1 MFFRLLASTDV
12 VFTSQ
17 TLQEGEQLR
26 AASPRVVRLVV
37 IGQSQGSSSDSVWC
51 RIALVLSLD

>member
-26 AASPRVVRLVV
+26 AASPGVVRLVV
-37 IGQSQGSSSDSVWC
+37 IGQSQGSSSDSV
-51 RIALVLSLD
+51 